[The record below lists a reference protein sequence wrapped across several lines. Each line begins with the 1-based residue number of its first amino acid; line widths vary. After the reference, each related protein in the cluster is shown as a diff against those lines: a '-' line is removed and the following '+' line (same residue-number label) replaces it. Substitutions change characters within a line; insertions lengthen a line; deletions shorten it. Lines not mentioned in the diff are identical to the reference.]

1 MAKITPRSSD
11 FSQWYL
17 DVLREADMF
26 DYGPVGGTIIV
37 KPYGWTL
44 YENMRDA
51 LDKRFKDTGHVNAQF
66 PLFIPESFLRKEQS
80 HVAGFA
86 PELAVVT
93 VGGGKELE
101 EPIVVRPTSET
112 IIGDAYSRWVKSY
125 RDLPVL
131 INLWNSVVRWEKRTK
146 PFLRTMEF
154 YWQEG
159 HTAHAT
165 HEESQEEVMRMLNV
179 YHDHGVEDC
188 AMPTVRG
195 RKSQNERFAG
205 AINTTSLEAM
215 MGDKRA
221 LQAATSHDLGQNFA
235 KAFEIKYLDRDNTE
249 KYCWTT
255 SWGLSWRF
263 MGGLIMAH
271 GDDQGL
277 RLPPKVAPI
286 QVVVVPIYKNDDEKT
301 KVMEASERVF
311 ATLKAAGLRIKFDD
325 RDETPGFKFNDWE
338 MRGVPVRVEIGPKDV
353 AKNSV
358 ALARRDL
365 APGKSEAT
373 GKAGKSFVPQDGL
386 SERVR
391 ALLDEIHNSLHS
403 QADAFLKSNIR
414 EVNSYAELKEAV
426 QVGWAL
432 VPLTDDPAVDAKI
445 KEDTQATNRNFPL
458 GQAEG
463 EWNCVVTGQKVTE
476 RALVGKAY

>member
-1 MAKITPRSSD
+1 MGKITPRSED

-26 DYGPVGGTIIV
+26 DYGPVGGTIIA

-44 YENMRDA
+44 YENMKDA

-66 PLFIPESFLRKEQS
+66 PMFIPQSFLRKEAS
-80 HVAGFA
+80 HVEGFS

-93 VGGGKELE
+93 IGGGKELE

-112 IIGDAYSRWVKSY
+112 IIGDAYSRWIKSY

-165 HEESQEEVMRMLNV
+165 HEEAWEEVIRMLNV
-179 YHDHGVEDC
+179 YHTHGVEDC
-188 AMPTVRG
+188 AMPSIRG
-195 RKSQNERFAG
+195 RKSKNERFAG
-205 AINTTSLEAM
+205 AINTTSIEAM
-215 MGDKRA
+215 MGDKKA
-221 LQAATSHDLGQNFA
+221 LQAGTSHDLGQNFA
-235 KAFEIKYLDRDNTE
+235 KAFDIKYLDRDNTE

-255 SWGLSWRF
+255 SWGMSWRF
-263 MGGLIMAH
+263 LGGMVMVH

-286 QVVVVPIYKNDDEKT
+286 QVVIVPIFKNDTEKSVVLPVADRIFAQI
-301 KVMEASERVF
+301 KASGIRV
-311 ATLKAAGLRIKFDD
+311 KFDD
-325 RDETPGFKFNDWE
+325 REETPGFKFNDWE

-353 AKNSV
+353 DKNSV
-358 ALARRDL
+358 ALARRDR
-365 APGKSEAT
+365 P
-373 GKAGKSFVPQDGL
+373 GKAGKSFVSQDGL
-386 SERVR
+386 VEAIR
-391 ALLDEIHNSLHS
+391 ALMEEIHASLHT
-403 QADAFLKSNIR
+403 QAEAHLMGNIR
-414 EVNSYAELKEAV
+414 EANTYAEMKEAV
-426 QVGWAL
+426 QDGWAL
-432 VPLTDDPAVDAKI
+432 VPLLDDPAVDAKL
-445 KEDTQATNRNFPL
+445 KEELQVTNRNFPL
-458 GQAEG
+458 EQAPG
-463 EWNCVVTGQKVTE
+463 EWKCVITGETVHE
-476 RALVGKAY
+476 RALVGKSY

>member
-1 MAKITPRSSD
+1 MAKITPRSED

-26 DYGPVGGTIIV
+26 DYGPVGGTIIA

-51 LDKRFKDTGHVNAQF
+51 LDKRFKETGHVNAQF
-66 PLFIPESFLRKEQS
+66 PLFIPMSFLKREAS
-80 HVAGFA
+80 HVEGFA

-93 VGGGKELE
+93 IGGGKELE

-112 IIGDAYSRWVKSY
+112 IIGDAYSRWIKSY

-131 INLWNSVVRWEKRTK
+131 INCWNSVVRWERRTK

-165 HEESQEEVMRMLNV
+165 HDDSWAEVKRMLDV
-179 YHDHGVEDC
+179 YWQHGVDDC
-188 AMPTVRG
+188 ALPSMRG
-195 RKSQNERFAG
+195 RKSKFERFPG

-235 KAFEIKYLDRDNTE
+235 KAFDIKFLDRDNTE
-249 KYCWTT
+249 KHCWTT

-263 MGGLIMAH
+263 MGGAIMVH

-286 QVVVVPIYKNDDEKT
+286 QVAVVPIYKNDAEKT
-301 KVMEASERVF
+301 TVFEAAERVF
-311 ATLKAAGLRIKFDD
+311 ASLKAAGLRAKFDD

-353 AKNSV
+353 ANSSV
-358 ALARRDL
+358 ALARRDM
-365 APGKSEAT
+365 P
-373 GKAGKSFVPQDGL
+373 GKAGKRFVPQDGL
-386 SERVR
+386 DGRIQS
-391 ALLDEIHNSLHS
+391 LLGEIQTSLHA
-403 QADAFLKSNIR
+403 QAESFLKQNIHECATFD
-414 EVNSYAELKEAV
+414 EVKEAV
-426 QVGWAL
+426 QSGWAL
-432 VPLTDDPAVDAKI
+432 APLLDDPSVDEKLKA
-445 KEDTQATNRNFPL
+445 ELQATNRCFPFE
-458 GQAEG
+458 QTDG
-463 EWNCVVTGQKVTE
+463 EWKCVVTGQTVRE
-476 RALVGKAY
+476 RALIGKAY

>member
-1 MAKITPRSSD
+1 MGKITPRSED
-11 FSQWYL
+11 YSQWYL

-26 DYGPVGGTIIV
+26 DYGPVGGTIIA

-44 YENMRDA
+44 YENMKDA

-66 PLFIPESFLRKEQS
+66 PLFIPEHFLRKEQS
-80 HVAGFA
+80 HVEGFS

-93 VGGGKELE
+93 IGGGKELD

-112 IIGDAYSRWVKSY
+112 IIGDAYSRWIKSY

-165 HEESQEEVMRMLNV
+165 HEESWDEVMRMLNV
-179 YHDHGVEDC
+179 YHAHGMEDC

-195 RKSQNERFAG
+195 RKSKNERFAG
-205 AINTTSLEAM
+205 AISTTSLEAM
-215 MGDKRA
+215 MGDKKA

-249 KYCWTT
+249 KHCWTT

-263 MGGLIMAH
+263 LGGLVMMH

-286 QVVVVPIYKNDDEKT
+286 QAVIVPIFKTDAEKSV
-301 KVMEASERVF
+301 VMAVADRIF
-311 ATLKAAGLRIKFDD
+311 AQLKAAGIKVKLDD
-325 RDETPGFKFNDWE
+325 REETPGFKFNDWE

-353 AKNSV
+353 EKNSV
-358 ALARRDL
+358 ALARRDV
-365 APGKSEAT
+365 P
-373 GKAGKSFVPQDGL
+373 GKAGKVFVPQDGL
-386 SERVR
+386 VERIKT
-391 ALLDEIHNSLHS
+391 LMDEIHASLLG

-414 EVNSYAELKEAV
+414 EVDSYAALKDAV
-426 QVGWAL
+426 QDGWAL

-445 KEDTQATNRNFPL
+445 KEDMQATNRNYPYD
-458 GQAEG
+458 QAPG
-463 EWNCVVTGQKVTE
+463 EWTCVVTGQKVTE
-476 RALVGKAY
+476 RALVSKAY

>member
-1 MAKITPRSSD
+1 MARITPRSED

-26 DYGPVGGTIIV
+26 DYGPVGGTIIA

-44 YENMRDA
+44 YENMKDA

-66 PLFIPESFLRKEQS
+66 PLFIPESFLRREAS
-80 HVAGFA
+80 HVEGFS

-93 VGGGKELE
+93 VGGGKALE

-112 IIGDAYSRWVKSY
+112 IIGDAYARWIRSY

-165 HEESQEEVMRMLNV
+165 HEDAWEEVMRMLNV

-188 AMPTVRG
+188 AMPTVKG
-195 RKSQNERFAG
+195 RKSKNERFAG
-205 AINTTSLEAM
+205 AINTTSIEAM
-215 MGDKRA
+215 MGDKKA
-221 LQAATSHDLGQNFA
+221 LQAGTSHDLGQNFA
-235 KAFEIKYLDRDNTE
+235 RAFDIKFLDRDNTE
-249 KYCWTT
+249 KLCWTT

-263 MGGLIMAH
+263 MGGLIMIH

-277 RLPPKVAPI
+277 RLPPKVAPVQAVI
-286 QVVVVPIYKNDDEKT
+286 VPIFKNDAERGA
-301 KVMEASERVF
+301 VMAAGERIF
-311 ATLKAAGLRIKFDD
+311 AELKAAGIKVKLDD

-353 AKNSV
+353 EKNSV
-358 ALARRDL
+358 ALARRDM
-365 APGKSEAT
+365 P
-373 GKAGKSFVPQDGL
+373 GKAGRSFVPQDGL
-386 SERVR
+386 AARI
-391 ALLDEIHNSLHS
+391 LTLFGDIHTSLYR
-403 QADAFLKSNIR
+403 QADDFLKANIR
-414 EVNSYAELKEAV
+414 EVNDFGALKDAV

-432 VPLTDDPAVDAKI
+432 TPLKDDPAVDAKL
-445 KEDTQATNRNFPL
+445 KEELQATNRNFPFD
-458 GQAEG
+458 QAPG
-463 EWNCVVTGQKVTE
+463 EWTCVVTGEKVTE

>member
-1 MAKITPRSSD
+1 MGKITPRSED

-26 DYGPVGGTIIV
+26 DYGPVGGTIIA

-44 YENMRDA
+44 YENMKDA

-66 PLFIPESFLRKEQS
+66 PLFIPQSFLRKEAS
-80 HVAGFA
+80 HVEGFS

-93 VGGGKELE
+93 IGGGKELD

-112 IIGDAYSRWVKSY
+112 IIGDAYSRWIKSY

-165 HEESQEEVMRMLNV
+165 HEESWEEVVRMLNV
-179 YHDHGVEDC
+179 YHTHGVEDC
-188 AMPTVRG
+188 AVPSIRG
-195 RKSQNERFAG
+195 RKSKNERFAG
-205 AINTTSLEAM
+205 AINTTSIEAM
-215 MGDKRA
+215 MGDKKA
-221 LQAATSHDLGQNFA
+221 LQAGTSHDLGQNFSR
-235 KAFEIKYLDRDNTE
+235 AFDIKYLDRDNIE

-263 MGGLIMAH
+263 LGGMVMIH

-286 QVVVVPIYKNDDEKT
+286 QVVIVPIFKNDAEKSAVQPVADRIFAQI
-301 KVMEASERVF
+301 KASGIRV
-311 ATLKAAGLRIKFDD
+311 KFDD
-325 RDETPGFKFNDWE
+325 REETPGFKFNDWE

-353 AKNSV
+353 EKNSV
-358 ALARRDL
+358 ALARRDR
-365 APGKSEAT
+365 P
-373 GKAGKSFVPQDGL
+373 GKAGKSFVSQDGL
-386 SERVR
+386 VEAIRT
-391 ALLDEIHNSLHS
+391 LMEEIHTSLHS
-403 QADAFLKSNIR
+403 QAEAHLMGNIR
-414 EVNSYAELKEAV
+414 EANTYAEMKEAV
-426 QVGWAL
+426 QDGWAL
-432 VPLTDDPAVDAKI
+432 VPLLDDPAVDAKL
-445 KEDTQATNRNFPL
+445 KEELQVTNRNFPL
-458 GQAEG
+458 EQAPG
-463 EWNCVVTGQKVTE
+463 EWKCVITGETVHE
-476 RALVGKAY
+476 RALVGKSY

>member
-1 MAKITPRSSD
+1 MAKITPRSED

-44 YENMRDA
+44 YENMKDA

-66 PLFIPESFLRKEQS
+66 PLFIPMGFLRREAH
-80 HVAGFA
+80 HVEGFA

-93 VGGGKELE
+93 IGGGKELE
-101 EPIVVRPTSET
+101 EPVVVRPTSET
-112 IIGDAYSRWVKSY
+112 IIGDAYSRWIKSY

-165 HEESQEEVMRMLNV
+165 HEDAWAEVMQMLDV
-179 YHDHGVEDC
+179 YWAHGVEDC
-188 AMPTVRG
+188 AMPGIRG

-205 AINTTSLEAM
+205 AINTTSIEAM

-235 KAFEIKYLDRDNTE
+235 KAFDIKFLDRDNIE
-249 KYCWTT
+249 KHCWTT

-263 MGGLIMAH
+263 LGGLIMVH

-277 RLPPKVAPI
+277 RLPPKIAPI
-286 QVVVVPIYKNDDEKT
+286 QVAIVPIFKTDAEKT
-301 KVMEASERVF
+301 TVFEAAARLF
-311 ATLKAAGLRIKFDD
+311 GTLKSAGLRVKLDD
-325 RDETPGFKFNDWE
+325 REETPGFKFNDWE

-353 AKNSV
+353 ANNSV
-358 ALARRDL
+358 ALARRDV
-365 APGKSEAT
+365 P

-386 SERVR
+386 AERI
-391 ALLDEIHNSLHS
+391 ASLNDEIHTSLLR
-403 QADAFLKSNIR
+403 QAETFLHGNIR
-414 EVNSYAELKEAV
+414 ECATFDEVREAV
-426 QVGWAL
+426 KDGWAL
-432 VPLTDDPAVDAKI
+432 APLADAPAVDARL
-445 KEDTQATNRNFPL
+445 KEELQVTNRNYPF
-458 GQAEG
+458 QQVEG
-463 EWNCVVTGQKVTE
+463 EWECVVTGEPVRE
-476 RALVGKAY
+476 RALIGKAY

>member
-1 MAKITPRSSD
+1 MAKITPRSQD

-44 YENMRDA
+44 YENMKDA

-66 PLFIPESFLRKEQS
+66 PLFIPMNFLRREAS
-80 HVAGFA
+80 HVEGFS

-93 VGGGKELE
+93 VGGGEELA

-112 IIGDAYSRWVKSY
+112 IIGDAYSRWIKSY

-165 HEESQEEVMRMLNV
+165 HEESWAEVMQMLNV
-179 YHDHGVEDC
+179 YHAHGVEDC
-188 AMPTVRG
+188 AMPSVRG

-235 KAFEIKYLDRDNTE
+235 KAFDIKFLDRDNTE
-249 KYCWTT
+249 KHCWTT

-263 MGGLIMAH
+263 LGGLIMVH

-286 QVVVVPIYKNDDEKT
+286 QVAVVPIFKNDAEKAS
-301 KVMEASERVF
+301 VFEAAERIF
-311 ATLKAAGLRIKFDD
+311 KSLKAAGLRVKFDD

-338 MRGVPVRVEIGPKDV
+338 MRGVPARVEIGPKDV
-353 AKNSV
+353 ANASV
-358 ALARRDL
+358 ALARRDM
-365 APGKSEAT
+365 P

-386 SERVR
+386 ADKIK
-391 ALLDEIHNSLHS
+391 ALLDDVQASLLK
-403 QADAFLKSNIR
+403 QAEDFLHTNIR
-414 EVNSYAELKEAV
+414 ECATLDEVREAV
-426 QVGWAL
+426 QDGWAL
-432 VPLTDDPAVDAKI
+432 APLLDDPAVDAKL
-445 KEDTQATNRNFPL
+445 KEGLQVTNRNYPFE
-458 GQAEG
+458 QAEG
-463 EWNCVVTGQKVTE
+463 EWPCVVTGQPVRE
-476 RALVGKAY
+476 CALIGKAY